1 LRAFVATYGV
11 TYPVLLGGEPSEIGA
26 KLPGAVRL
34 NTWPAT
40 FIIGRDGLVRSVHAG
55 FAGKATGEAHLRL
68 KRELAETVERLLH
81 DKS

>member
-1 LRAFVATYGV
+1 
-11 TYPVLLGGEPSEIGA
+11 
-26 KLPGAVRL
+26 VRL

-55 FAGKATGEAHLRL
+55 FAGKATGEAHVRL
-68 KRELAETVERLLH
+68 KRELTETVERLLH